1 MLRVGLTGGI
11 GCGKST
17 VAAMM
22 RELGCHVFD
31 ADQIAR
37 QVVEP
42 GQPAYD
48 EIVREFGR
56 EILAADGRLDRAE
69 ARRHRIRRSGAPGA
83 PKRDRSSTS
92 ARATRSRSCEVE
104 RDDPAGIGVVEAPLL
119 IESGYYKHLQRL
131 IVVRVHAGAADPATH
146 RSKSGRGMTREQAE
160 ARIAAQMS
168 LAEKRRLATDEID
181 CSGTIEE
188 TRRQVTALVAQ
199 LKEMAA
205 APRR

>member
-22 RELGCHVFD
+22 RELGCHVSD

-42 GQPAYD
+42 GQSAYD
-48 EIVREFGR
+48 EIIREFGR
-56 EILAADGRLDRAE
+56 EILLPDGHLDRTKLASVVFADP
-69 ARRHRIRRSGAPGA
+69 ARLARLNAIVHPRVLAQHD
-83 PKRDRSSTS
+83 RDL
-92 ARATRSRSCEVE
+92 EQVE
-104 RDDPAGIGVVEAPLL
+104 RDDPTGIGVVEAPLL
-119 IESGYYKHLQRL
+119 FESGYYKHLQRVIL
-131 IVVRVHAGAADPATH
+131 VVCTPEQQIDRLTNPQ
-146 RSKSGRGMTREQAE
+146 SGRGMTREQAQ

-181 CSGTIEE
+181 CVGTLED
-188 TRRQVTALVAQ
+188 TRRQVTDLVVR
-199 LKEMAA
+199 LKQMA
-205 APRR
+205 APRSN

>member
-17 VAAMM
+17 IANMM

-56 EILAADGRLDRAE
+56 DVLLPNGALDRAKIAAIVFADPTRL
-69 ARRHRIRRSGAPGA
+69 ARLNAIVHPQVLAQHDRDLERLERH
-83 PKRDRSSTS
+83 
-92 ARATRSRSCEVE
+92 
-104 RDDPAGIGVVEAPLL
+104 DPEGIGVVEAPLL
-119 IESGYYKHLQRL
+119 IESGYYKRLQRVIL
-131 IVVRVHAGAADPATH
+131 AVCTPEQQIKRLTDAE
-146 RSKSGRGMTREQAE
+146 SGRGMTREQAE

-181 CSGTIEE
+181 CSGTLEE
-188 TRRQVTALVAQ
+188 TRRQVTALVTQ
-199 LKEMAA
+199 LKQMAA
-205 APRR
+205 ASQR

>member
-17 VAAMM
+17 VASMM

-48 EIVREFGR
+48 EIVREFSR
-56 EILAADGRLDRAE
+56 EILLPDGALDRAQIAAIVFGDP
-69 ARRHRIRRSGAPGA
+69 ARLARLNAIVHPWVLAQHD
-83 PKRDRSSTS
+83 RDLERL
-92 ARATRSRSCEVE
+92 E

-119 IESGYYKHLQRL
+119 MESGYYKRLQRVIL
-131 IVVRVHAGAADPATH
+131 AVCTPEQQIERLTDP
-146 RSKSGRGMTREQAE
+146 RSGRGMTREQAE

-181 CSGTIEE
+181 CSGTLEE
-188 TRRQVTALVAQ
+188 TRRQVTALVTR
-199 LKEMAA
+199 LKEIAA
-205 APRR
+205 ASRH

>member
-48 EIVREFGR
+48 EIVREFGH
-56 EILAADGRLDRAE
+56 EVLTPDGGLDRAKIAAIVFADP
-69 ARRHRIRRSGAPGA
+69 ARLARLNAIIHPRVLAQHD
-83 PKRDRSSTS
+83 RDL
-92 ARATRSRSCEVE
+92 EQLE
-104 RDDPAGIGVVEAPLL
+104 GDDPAGIGVVEAPLL
-119 IESGYYKHLQRL
+119 MESGYYKHLQRVIL
-131 IVVRVHAGAADPATH
+131 AVCTPEQQIERLTN
-146 RSKSGRGMTREQAE
+146 RQSGRGMTREQAQ

-168 LAEKRRLATDEID
+168 LAEKRLLATDEID
-181 CSGTIEE
+181 CSGTLEE
-188 TRRQVTALVAQ
+188 TRRQVTALVVR
-199 LKEMAA
+199 LKQMAA
-205 APRR
+205 APTP

>member
-17 VAAMM
+17 VANMM
-22 RELGCHVFD
+22 RELGCQVFD

-48 EIVREFGR
+48 AIVREFGR
-56 EILAADGRLDRAE
+56 EILLPNGGLDRAKIASVVFADPVRL
-69 ARRHRIRRSGAPGA
+69 ARLNAIIHPRVLAQHD
-83 PKRDRSSTS
+83 RDL
-92 ARATRSRSCEVE
+92 EQLE
-104 RDDPAGIGVVEAPLL
+104 REDPAGIGVVEAPLL

-131 IVVRVHAGAADPATH
+131 ILAVCTPEQQIERLTDP
-146 RSKSGRGMTREQAE
+146 KSGRGMTREQAE

-168 LAEKRRLATDEID
+168 LAEKRRLATDEVD
-181 CSGTIEE
+181 CTGTLEE
-188 TRRQVTALVAQ
+188 TRRQVTTLVAQ

-205 APRR
+205 ASRR

>member
-17 VAAMM
+17 IANMM

-56 EILAADGRLDRAE
+56 DVLLPNGALDRAKIAAIVFADPTRL
-69 ARRHRIRRSGAPGA
+69 ARLNAIVHPQVLAQHDRDLERLERH
-83 PKRDRSSTS
+83 
-92 ARATRSRSCEVE
+92 
-104 RDDPAGIGVVEAPLL
+104 DPEGIGVVEAPLL
-119 IESGYYKHLQRL
+119 IESGYYKRL
-131 IVVRVHAGAADPATH
+131 RRVILAVCTPEQQIKRLTDTE
-146 RSKSGRGMTREQAE
+146 SGRGMTREQAE

-181 CSGTIEE
+181 CSGTLEE
-188 TRRQVTALVAQ
+188 TRRQVTALVTQ
-199 LKEMAA
+199 LKQMAA
-205 APRR
+205 ASQR